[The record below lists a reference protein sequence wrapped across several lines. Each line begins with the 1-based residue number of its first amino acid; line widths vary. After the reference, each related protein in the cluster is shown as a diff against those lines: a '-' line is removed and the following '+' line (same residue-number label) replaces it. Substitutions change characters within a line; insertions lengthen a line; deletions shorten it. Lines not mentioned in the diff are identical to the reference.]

1 MSGARKRAAAEAA
14 LAELRSG
21 HRLGLGTGSTAAAFL
36 EALAEALAGG
46 RLADVAGVPTSRAT
60 EVRARELGIPL
71 IDLPADGVDVAVD
84 GMDEV
89 DGALNAVK
97 GLGGALLRE
106 KVVAEAATRFVLI
119 GDDGKT
125 VGRLGERAPL
135 PVEVLAFGVARTE
148 ARLRAL
154 GLEPTLRGGA
164 TEPFLS
170 DNGNPILDAVLPEG
184 ADLPALAAA
193 LDAIPGVMAHGLFL
207 GMADVAYLASGGDV
221 VRREA
226 DA

>member
-1 MSGARKRAAAEAA
+1 MSGARKRAAADAA

-21 HRLGLGTGSTAAAFL
+21 QRLGLGTGSTAAAFL
-36 EALAEALAGG
+36 EALADALASG

-154 GLEPTLRGGA
+154 GLTPTLRGGA

-170 DNGNPILDAVLPEG
+170 DNGNPILDAVLPED

-207 GMADVAYLASGGDV
+207 GMADVAYLASDGDV

>member
-1 MSGARKRAAAEAA
+1 MSGDRKRAAAEAA
-14 LAELRSG
+14 LGELRSG
-21 HRLGLGTGSTAAAFL
+21 QRLGLGTGSTAAAFL
-36 EALAEALAGG
+36 EALADALEAG
-46 RLADVAGVPTSRAT
+46 RLANVAGVPTSRAT
-60 EVRARELGIPL
+60 ETHARALGIPL

-89 DGALNAVK
+89 DGDLNAVK

-148 ARLRAL
+148 ARLRDL
-154 GLEPTLRGGA
+154 GLDPTLRGGA

-170 DNGNPILDAVLPEG
+170 DNGNPILDATLP
-184 ADLPALAAA
+184 ADRDLPALAAA

-207 GMADVAYLASGGDV
+207 GMADVAYLASDGDV
-221 VRREA
+221 ERREA
-226 DA
+226 GA

>member
-1 MSGARKRAAAEAA
+1 MSGDRKRAAAEAA
-14 LAELRSG
+14 LGELRSG
-21 HRLGLGTGSTAAAFL
+21 QRLGLGTGSTAAAFL
-36 EALAEALAGG
+36 EALAEALEAG

-60 EVRARELGIPL
+60 EAHARALGIPL

-89 DGALNAVK
+89 DGDLNAVK

-125 VGRLGERAPL
+125 VPRLGARAPL

-148 ARLRAL
+148 ARLRDL
-154 GLEPTLRGGA
+154 GLAPTLRGGA

-170 DNGNPILDAVLPEG
+170 DNGNPILDATLP
-184 ADLPALAAA
+184 ADRDLPALAAA

-207 GMADVAYLASGGDV
+207 AMADVAYLAGDGDV
-221 VRREA
+221 ERREA
-226 DA
+226 GA